1 MGCGASILHSVGVSP
16 DELAARVLGE
26 HVPGRRRLSFIGLGR
41 SGHDDTSERHKE
53 ILAQAFAPK
62 SA

>member
-1 MGCGASILHSVGVSP
+1 MSTCL
-16 DELAARVLGE
+16 LG
-26 HVPGRRRLSFIGLGR
+26 GGWSFIGVGR

-62 SA
+62 SAEDV